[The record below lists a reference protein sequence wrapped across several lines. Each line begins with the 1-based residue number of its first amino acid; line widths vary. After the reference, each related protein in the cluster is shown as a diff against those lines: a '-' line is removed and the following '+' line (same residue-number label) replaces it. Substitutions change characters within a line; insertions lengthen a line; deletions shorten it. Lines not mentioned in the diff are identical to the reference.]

1 MAMMSTWIAQGWS
14 KGEGR
19 GFENCDASNQYI
31 QFEKYE
37 ITLDGNSLG
46 VKDYVEDE
54 YSAVVKEDPCLHHVV
69 RIKLKVGNAY
79 HGQEKWQTTNATHH
93 HKISEAKSLFS
104 NLLKEGIK
112 RLCKVVG
119 KLQQRPLPDDV
130 REKCIKNIVH
140 DKGKGFVF
148 LNMINPSGKQENHTV
163 CVPLYSL
170 FTWFVQKI

>member
-37 ITLDGNSLG
+37 KTLDGNSLG

-79 HGQEKWQTTNATHH
+79 HGQEKWQTTNSAHYH
-93 HKISEAKSLFS
+93 NISETDSLFS

-112 RLCKVVG
+112 RLCKVDG
-119 KLQQRPLPDDV
+119 KLQLRPCLPDDV
-130 REKCIKNIVH
+130 TEKCIKNIVH
-140 DKGKGFVF
+140 DKERVLSF
-148 LNMINPSGKQENHTV
+148 
-163 CVPLYSL
+163 
-170 FTWFVQKI
+170 

>member
-14 KGEGR
+14 KGKGR

-54 YSAVVKEDPCLHHVV
+54 YSAVIKADPCLHHVV

-79 HGQEKWQTTNATHH
+79 HGQEKQHTTNIAHY
-93 HKISEAKSLFS
+93 HKISEADSLFS

-112 RLCKVVG
+112 RLCKV
-119 KLQQRPLPDDV
+119 D
-130 REKCIKNIVH
+130 
-140 DKGKGFVF
+140 
-148 LNMINPSGKQENHTV
+148 
-163 CVPLYSL
+163 
-170 FTWFVQKI
+170 

>member
-1 MAMMSTWIAQGWS
+1 M
-14 KGEGR
+14 
-19 GFENCDASNQYI
+19 
-31 QFEKYE
+31 
-37 ITLDGNSLG
+37 
-46 VKDYVEDE
+46 
-54 YSAVVKEDPCLHHVV
+54 
-69 RIKLKVGNAY
+69 KVGNAY

-112 RLCKVVG
+112 RLCKAVG

-130 REKCIKNIVH
+130 REKGIKNIVH

-170 FTWFVQKI
+170 FTWFV